1 MLIIKAK
8 DKISN
13 MTGYEIKDRRIN
25 IDLSQSKLA
34 AITGIEQ
41 ARILAYELGKLELTT
56 SELKKISFELNRID
70 EKTVLKLTR

>member
-1 MLIIKAK
+1 
-8 DKISN
+8 